1 MALFEKSVEHNL
13 DRRRRERSELWIDD
27 PRRMVMAAW
36 RGAAKRRPRGG
47 RARCRAERDMGGE
60 SLPLLSPLK
69 ELFHIRG
76 VQGDGAGPSM
86 RAIIRFFRSQPL
98 AHQFQSVGRRKLLS
112 GPNGGM
118 TGMGDP
124 Q

>member
-1 MALFEKSVEHNL
+1 
-13 DRRRRERSELWIDD
+13 
-27 PRRMVMAAW
+27 MVMAAW
-36 RGAAKRRPRGG
+36 RGGATKRRPRGG